1 MARDLT
7 GMFAQMNKAIA
18 GNPLANG
25 GGQDMLDMASQGFG
39 QMGGAATGAS
49 PYSFMNEG
57 GRKQQAQ
64 EDLAK
69 QDLTTLEGLQE
80 AARVYQN
87 AGDPEKAMQMAV
99 LAEKKKQQQ
108 QATLTQGMEDI
119 RKGSARTKAAAL
131 AMSRGDKTAHA
142 ALVGNFLE
150 PEEYISSVL
159 EEQAAI
165 REEEREAAEKD
176 RLGETGGYTLSAGQI
191 RYGDNNEEVARGP
204 AEVAE
209 EKPVPVY
216 VERAAFESAAEAQA
230 HSTNAAQADML
241 VQDLEVQIQAG
252 AGPSGGA
259 LATGEEAFRKMLGS
273 PDAVS
278 NLKVRYYGL
287 RNSAAVANLPPGSAS
302 DADVR
307 LALQGWPGDNAPLQQ
322 IQSFLRG
329 YSKME
334 KAAAEYAGFKTDYIG
349 TNRTT
354 LGVQSAWRAN
364 VAEQATSIDFNSLP
378 KD

>member
-165 REEEREAAEKD
+165 REEEREAAEK
-176 RLGETGGYTLSAGQI
+176 
-191 RYGDNNEEVARGP
+191 
-204 AEVAE
+204 
-209 EKPVPVY
+209 
-216 VERAAFESAAEAQA
+216 
-230 HSTNAAQADML
+230 
-241 VQDLEVQIQAG
+241 
-252 AGPSGGA
+252 
-259 LATGEEAFRKMLGS
+259 
-273 PDAVS
+273 
-278 NLKVRYYGL
+278 
-287 RNSAAVANLPPGSAS
+287 
-302 DADVR
+302 
-307 LALQGWPGDNAPLQQ
+307 
-322 IQSFLRG
+322 
-329 YSKME
+329 
-334 KAAAEYAGFKTDYIG
+334 IG
-349 TNRTT
+349 
-354 LGVQSAWRAN
+354 
-364 VAEQATSIDFNSLP
+364 
-378 KD
+378 